1 MEVVLT
7 NAFGEPVNKDTQVL
21 DLPYFFTVSTCA
33 SIFA

>member
-21 DLPYFFTVSTCA
+21 DLPSFFTVILCA
-33 SIFA
+33 TIFA